1 MTDPASVLN
10 ADQVAFLEAADVTD
24 MVSKIC
30 DHEHCH
36 DHFAHFGIEVVTALA
51 QYDIRGDQF
60 AAIVMDM
67 ISSLRRVLLADPELI
82 QHQGLTVF
90 VHNAVAMAALAY
102 RNYKENNGSAPPRSK
117 L

>member
-1 MTDPASVLN
+1 MTDPACVLN

-24 MVSKIC
+24 RVHQVC

-36 DHFAHFGIEVVTALA
+36 DHFAHFGIEVVTALS
-51 QYDIRGDQF
+51 QYGVRGDQF

-67 ISSLRRVLLADPELI
+67 ISSLRKVMMADPELVM
-82 QHQGLTVF
+82 HPNLTSF
-90 VHNAVAMAALAY
+90 VHNSVAMAALSF